1 MRSTTRLDERSED
14 GSRCGGIER
23 AFGVPRHTE
32 AKMLRVHRFEGSG
45 HSLIC
50 KCRHAKKIC
59 DTMNAPIAGDV
70 RLEPC
75 GTNDSSK
82 PAPWLDRE
90 DMSASW
96 CD

>member
-1 MRSTTRLDERSED
+1 MRSTTRLDERPEK
-14 GSRCGGIER
+14 GSRFGGIER
-23 AFGVPRHTE
+23 AFGVPRHSKAE
-32 AKMLRVHRFEGSG
+32 VFRIRRFQSSG

-50 KCRHAKKIC
+50 KCRHAQEIC
-59 DTMNAPIAGDV
+59 DPMHAPMAGDV

-90 DMSASW
+90 DMSAGW
-96 CD
+96 RD

>member
-1 MRSTTRLDERSED
+1 M
-14 GSRCGGIER
+14 
-23 AFGVPRHTE
+23 F
-32 AKMLRVHRFEGSG
+32 RVHRFQGSG
-45 HSLIC
+45 HPVIC

-59 DTMNAPIAGDV
+59 DTMNVPIAGDV

-90 DMSASW
+90 DMSAGW